1 MPNDIQKNQIDIYLK
16 ALANEFKRIT
26 SRKVKA
32 EIIIV
37 GGGAL
42 MLNYDFRMN
51 SVDIDAFNT
60 SEEAVKAATLK
71 VAEKYNLPAD
81 WLNDDFTKTTSYSPK
96 LRNCSKHY
104 KTFSNVLEFRTVNRE
119 YLIAMKMVSGRKYTH
134 DFSDILGVLAAHYQ
148 MNDTITFEEIDKA
161 VKLLYGNWS
170 RINEDIK
177 YQTKKAIEE
186 KSFIEDYNKQKE
198 NEQKI
203 KSDLIAFE
211 EEYPDV
217 LNEDNLDEIIN
228 LLE

>member
-42 MLNYDFRMN
+42 MINYDFRMN

-60 SEEAVKAATLK
+60 SEEAVKTAALK
-71 VAEKYNLPAD
+71 VAERFDLPAD
-81 WLNDDFTKTTSYSPK
+81 WLNDDFKKTKSYSPQ
-96 LRNCSKHY
+96 LRTYSKHY
-104 KTFSNVLEFRTVNRE
+104 KTFSNVLEFRTINRE
-119 YLIAMKMVSGRKYTH
+119 YLIAMKMVSGRKYKR
-134 DFSDILGVLAAHYQ
+134 DFSDILGILNAHYQ
-148 MNDTITFEEIDKA
+148 NGDEITFKDIDKA
-161 VKLLYGNWS
+161 VKNLYGSWD
-170 RINEDIK
+170 RITDEIK
-177 YQTKKAIEE
+177 ERTKAAIES
-186 KSFIEDYNKQKE
+186 KSFIKEYEKQVQ

-203 KSDLIAFE
+203 KAELISFDE
-211 EEYPDV
+211 RYPDA
-217 LNEDNLDEIIN
+217 LTEDNLDEIIN